1 MAELTATLPFSS
13 NLITAEIRVE
23 NLAESS
29 STISIPQ
36 PSQSNVMSQQ
46 LAIEEPDNNNTSNM
60 SKQQQKEFD
69 EPESKRQKLDTS
81 MKGKKFEKLESRLG
95 SVLCCAVCLDLPKT
109 AMYQCIMGHLMCAGC
124 FTHLLADSRLRDQV
138 ATCPNCRVEISKN
151 NATRNLAV
159 EKAVSELPSE
169 CQFCNQEFPRS
180 TLDHHERNE
189 CDERP
194 TECKYSLI
202 GCQWN
207 GPMHGA
213 KEHEAQCAH
222 PKKSGADVM
231 GALLDREAHH
241 EEEKKL
247 FSCLVDLLS
256 YEKITFNGN
265 NAVVRCRNITKGIR
279 NTIKKKR
286 KKQKSSTS
294 NSNTPTRPTRL
305 MTTTTVTTDKT
316 KSHIDENLRNF
327 LRQYL
332 KKSFSMTDLR
342 LQSYR
347 TDEFIHKLFYET
359 TRFSAFN
366 HQWIVKAIVNNS
378 QRDVHQ
384 SNDRFITYQVALKTK
399 TQHPLSIHFFV
410 LPGPFSDMKVNA
422 KIYKHDFT
430 DTENE
435 SIFNLLPL
443 PDTAECNRLLA
454 AKTINLR
461 LVMFLASN

>member
-29 STISIPQ
+29 ISIPQ
-36 PSQSNVMSQQ
+36 PSQSNVMSTSQI
-46 LAIEEPDNNNTSNM
+46 AVEESDNNNTSSM

-194 TECKYSLI
+194 TECKYFLI

-207 GPMHGA
+207 GPMHEA

-231 GALLDREAHH
+231 GALKDREAHH

-256 YEKITFNGN
+256 YEKITFN
-265 NAVVRCRNITKGIR
+265 
-279 NTIKKKR
+279 
-286 KKQKSSTS
+286 
-294 NSNTPTRPTRL
+294 
-305 MTTTTVTTDKT
+305 
-316 KSHIDENLRNF
+316 
-327 LRQYL
+327 
-332 KKSFSMTDLR
+332 DLR

-422 KIYKHDFT
+422 KIYKQDFT
-430 DTENE
+430 DNENE
-435 SIFNLLPL
+435 SAFNLLPL

>member
-256 YEKITFNGN
+256 YEKITFN
-265 NAVVRCRNITKGIR
+265 
-279 NTIKKKR
+279 
-286 KKQKSSTS
+286 
-294 NSNTPTRPTRL
+294 
-305 MTTTTVTTDKT
+305 
-316 KSHIDENLRNF
+316 
-327 LRQYL
+327 
-332 KKSFSMTDLR
+332 DLR

>member
-1 MAELTATLPFSS
+1 MAELTANLPFSS

-23 NLAESS
+23 NLSESS

-36 PSQSNVMSQQ
+36 PSQSSVMSQQ
-46 LAIEEPDNNNTSNM
+46 MAVEEPDNNNTSNM

-69 EPESKRQKLDTS
+69 EPESKRQKLDGKS

-109 AMYQCIMGHLMCAGC
+109 AMYQCVMGHLMCAGC

-194 TECKYSLI
+194 TECKYFLI

-207 GPMHGA
+207 GPMHEA
-213 KEHEAQCAH
+213 IEHEAQCAH

-231 GALLDREAHH
+231 GALKDREAHH

-256 YEKITFNGN
+256 YEKITFN
-265 NAVVRCRNITKGIR
+265 
-279 NTIKKKR
+279 
-286 KKQKSSTS
+286 
-294 NSNTPTRPTRL
+294 
-305 MTTTTVTTDKT
+305 
-316 KSHIDENLRNF
+316 
-327 LRQYL
+327 
-332 KKSFSMTDLR
+332 DLR

-430 DTENE
+430 DNENE
-435 SIFNLLPL
+435 SAFNLLPL

>member
-29 STISIPQ
+29 ISIPQ
-36 PSQSNVMSQQ
+36 PSQSNVMSTSQI
-46 LAIEEPDNNNTSNM
+46 AVEESDNNNTSSM

-169 CQFCNQEFPRS
+169 CQEFPRS

-194 TECKYSLI
+194 TECKYFLI

-207 GPMHGA
+207 GPMHEA

-231 GALLDREAHH
+231 GALKDREAHH

-256 YEKITFNGN
+256 YEKITFN
-265 NAVVRCRNITKGIR
+265 
-279 NTIKKKR
+279 
-286 KKQKSSTS
+286 
-294 NSNTPTRPTRL
+294 
-305 MTTTTVTTDKT
+305 
-316 KSHIDENLRNF
+316 
-327 LRQYL
+327 
-332 KKSFSMTDLR
+332 DLR

-422 KIYKHDFT
+422 KIYKQDFT
-430 DTENE
+430 DNENE
-435 SIFNLLPL
+435 SAFNLLPL

>member
-1 MAELTATLPFSS
+1 MAELTATLPSTSSFSS

-23 NLAESS
+23 NLAASS
-29 STISIPQ
+29 SVPTSSSITQQQTQ
-36 PSQSNVMSQQ
+36 PVVENVVETDNSASN
-46 LAIEEPDNNNTSNM
+46 
-60 SKQQQKEFD
+60 SKQNFDD
-69 EPESKRQKLDTS
+69 EPEAKRQK
-81 MKGKKFEKLESRLG
+81 MNVPKHKKFEKLESRLG
-95 SVLCCAVCLDLPKT
+95 SVLCCAVCLDLPKKT
-109 AMYQCIMGHLMCAGC
+109 AMYQCVMGHLMCAGC

-151 NATRNLAV
+151 NASRNLAV

-169 CQFCNQEFPRS
+169 CQFCSQEFPRA
-180 TLDHHERNE
+180 TLEHHERNE
-189 CDERP
+189 CEERP

-213 KEHEAQCAH
+213 KEHESQCAH

-231 GALLDREAHH
+231 GALKDREAHH

-247 FSCLVDLLS
+247 FNCLVDLLS
-256 YEKITFNGN
+256 YEKITFN
-265 NAVVRCRNITKGIR
+265 
-279 NTIKKKR
+279 
-286 KKQKSSTS
+286 
-294 NSNTPTRPTRL
+294 
-305 MTTTTVTTDKT
+305 
-316 KSHIDENLRNF
+316 
-327 LRQYL
+327 
-332 KKSFSMTDLR
+332 DLR

-384 SNDRFITYQVALKTK
+384 TNDRFMTYQVALKTK

-410 LPGPFSDMKVNA
+410 LPGPFSDVKVNT

-430 DTENE
+430 DNENE
-435 SIFNLLPL
+435 STFNLLPL